1 MHDNGDVQTELVEDT
16 LLHDANEAILALE
29 TAEEEVEN
37 RGNHTNGS
45 LINIDAT
52 IDTTLEMQRF
62 YVLAKR
68 QAWKVEQLSWGQ
80 LPPVPEGKGSGEKR
94 ARRMAIWRSVVTQ
107 QLQADTLA
115 ALLSSQLLAAAPDLP
130 GRLYYTTMV
139 QDEGRHAEAWLK
151 LTNEVG
157 GVSEPDPHLI
167 KLGNIV
173 LNADTLEEKVWMFQ
187 VVFEGLVIDRFR
199 QIAAGAPGTILAE
212 LCNRLTV
219 DDGIHHGSGVVY
231 EQRLLQRVSPRTKRA
246 IWRMSQE
253 MWPLFV
259 DHLMWRPQERSWASR
274 AMQPRDLETVKS
286 YMAQERKLAIKVGLE
301 IDTPPGF

>member
-1 MHDNGDVQTELVEDT
+1 MYDTGDERSKLIEETLPDQANSELVEET
-16 LLHDANEAILALE
+16 LPDQATLSNQAD
-29 TAEEEVEN
+29 EEK
-37 RGNHTNGS
+37 RD
-45 LINIDAT
+45 L
-52 IDTTLEMQRF
+52 DTTQEMQRF
-62 YVLAKR
+62 YILAKR

-80 LPPVPEGKGSGEKR
+80 IPPVPEGKGSGEKR
-94 ARRMAIWRSVVTQ
+94 ARRLAIWRSVVSQ

-115 ALLSSQLLAAAPDLP
+115 SLLSSQLLAAAPDIP

-139 QDEGRHAEAWLK
+139 QDEGRHAEAWLR

-157 GVSEPDPHLI
+157 GVSEPDPHLQR
-167 KLGNIV
+167 LGELT

-199 QIAAGAPGTILAE
+199 QIAAGAPGTIIAE

-219 DDGIHHGSGVVY
+219 DDGIHHGAGVIY
-231 EQRLLQRVSPRTKRA
+231 EQRLLERTSSRTKRA

-259 DHLMWRPQERSWASR
+259 DHLLWRPHERSWASNALR
-274 AMQPRDLETVKS
+274 TRDLEMVKS
-286 YMAQERKLAIKVGLE
+286 YMAQEQKLAIKVGLE

>member
-1 MHDNGDVQTELVEDT
+1 MHDNGDVQTEPVEDT
-16 LLHDANEAILALE
+16 LLRDANEAILAHE
-29 TAEEEVEN
+29 ATEEVEN
-37 RGNHTNGS
+37 RQNRSNGS
-45 LINIDAT
+45 MIALDAT
-52 IDTTLEMQRF
+52 LDTALEMQKF
-62 YVLAKR
+62 YILAKR

-80 LPPVPEGKGSGEKR
+80 IPPVPEGKGSGENR

-115 ALLSSQLLAAAPDLP
+115 SLLSSQLLAAAPDLP

-151 LTNEVG
+151 LTSLVG
-157 GVSEPDPHLI
+157 GVSEPDPHLNR
-167 KLGNIV
+167 LGNIV
-173 LNADTLEEKVWMFQ
+173 LNADSLEEKIWLFQ

-231 EQRLLQRVSPRTKRA
+231 EQRLLERVTPRTKRA
-246 IWRMSQE
+246 ISRISQE

-259 DHLMWRPQERSWASR
+259 EHLMWRPQERSWASR
-274 AMQPRDLETVKS
+274 AMHPRDLETVKS
-286 YMAQERKLAIKVGLE
+286 YMAQEKRLAIKVGLE

>member
-1 MHDNGDVQTELVEDT
+1 MHDNGDARTEPVEDT
-16 LLHDANEAILALE
+16 LLRDANEAILALE
-29 TAEEEVEN
+29 TTEEVES

-45 LINIDAT
+45 LVDIDAT
-52 IDTTLEMQRF
+52 IDTTLEMQKF
-62 YVLAKR
+62 YILAKR

-115 ALLSSQLLAAAPDLP
+115 SLLSSQWLAAAPDLP

-139 QDEGRHAEAWLK
+139 QDEGRHAEAWIK
-151 LTNEVG
+151 LTNLVG
-157 GVSEPDPHLI
+157 GMSEPNPYLD
-167 KLGNIV
+167 KLGNAV
-173 LNADTLEEKVWMFQ
+173 LNADTLEEKIWMFQ

-259 DHLMWRPQERSWASR
+259 DHLMWRPQERSWASH
-274 AMQPRDLETVKS
+274 AMQTRDLETIKS

>member
-1 MHDNGDVQTELVEDT
+1 MHDNGDVRTEPVEDT
-16 LLHDANEAILALE
+16 LLQDAIEAISDIE
-29 TAEEEVEN
+29 SAEEAEN

-45 LINIDAT
+45 LLRLDDSL
-52 IDTTLEMQRF
+52 DTTLEMQKF

-68 QAWKVEQLSWGQ
+68 QAWKVESLSWDT

-115 ALLSSQLLAAAPDLP
+115 SLLSSQLLAAAPDLP

-139 QDEGRHAEAWLK
+139 QDEGRHAEAWIK
-151 LTNEVG
+151 LTNMVG
-157 GVSEPDPHLI
+157 GMSEPDPYLD
-167 KLGNIV
+167 KLGNMV
-173 LNADTLEEKVWMFQ
+173 LNADNLEEKIWMFQ

-212 LCNRLTV
+212 LCNRLMV

-246 IWRMSQE
+246 IWRISQE
-253 MWPLFV
+253 MWPMFV
-259 DHLMWRPQERSWASR
+259 EHLMWHPQERSWASC
-274 AMQPRDLETVKS
+274 AMHTRDLETVKS
-286 YMAQERKLAIKVGLE
+286 YMAQERRLAIKVGLE

>member
-1 MHDNGDVQTELVEDT
+1 MYDNGDARSEPVEET
-16 LLHDANEAILALE
+16 LPQDAH
-29 TAEEEVEN
+29 EVEVALDTAGE
-37 RGNHTNGS
+37 REDHKNGS
-45 LINIDAT
+45 NIAISLDPSL
-52 IDTTLEMQRF
+52 DTTLEMQKF
-62 YVLAKR
+62 YALAKR
-68 QAWKVEQLSWGQ
+68 QAWKVEALSWGK
-80 LPPVPEGKGSGEKR
+80 LPPVPEGKGSGEAR

-115 ALLSSQLLAAAPDLP
+115 SLLSSQLLAAAPDLP

-157 GVSEPDPHLI
+157 GVSEPDPHLVR
-167 KLGNIV
+167 LGELT
-173 LNADTLEEKVWMFQ
+173 LNADTLEEKIWMFQ

-219 DDGIHHGSGVVY
+219 DDGIHHGAGVIY
-231 EQRLLQRVSPRTKRA
+231 EQRLLTRIPPRTKRA
-246 IWRMSQE
+246 IWRVSQE

-259 DHLMWRPQERSWASR
+259 KHLMWRPQERSWASH
-274 AMQPRDLETVKS
+274 AMHQRDLNTVKS
-286 YMAQERKLAIKVGLE
+286 YMEQERRLAIKVGLE

>member
-1 MHDNGDVQTELVEDT
+1 MYDNGDARSQPTEESLPQDT
-16 LLHDANEAILALE
+16 NELNTDLD
-29 TAEEEVEN
+29 TNEEV
-37 RGNHTNGS
+37 GKHTNGS
-45 LINIDAT
+45 NIAIALDAT
-52 IDTTLEMQRF
+52 LDTTLEMQKF
-62 YVLAKR
+62 YALAKR
-68 QAWKVEQLSWGQ
+68 QAWKVESLSWGK
-80 LPPVPEGKGSGEKR
+80 LPPVPEGKGSGEAR
-94 ARRMAIWRSVVTQ
+94 ARRLAIWRSVVTQ

-115 ALLSSQLLAAAPDLP
+115 SLLSSQLLAGAPDLP

-157 GVSEPDPHLI
+157 GVSEPDPYLI
-167 KLGNIV
+167 RLGELT
-173 LNADTLEEKVWMFQ
+173 LNADTLEEKIWMFQ

-199 QIAAGAPGTILAE
+199 QIAEGAPGTILAE

-231 EQRLLQRVSPRTKRA
+231 EQRLLARVPQRTKRA
-246 IWRMSQE
+246 IWRVSQE

-259 DHLMWRPQERSWASR
+259 QHLMWRPQERSWASHALR
-274 AMQPRDLETVKS
+274 SRDLEKVKS
-286 YMAQERKLAIKVGLE
+286 YMAQERRLAIKVGLE

>member
-1 MHDNGDVQTELVEDT
+1 MHDNGDVRTEPVEDT
-16 LLHDANEAILALE
+16 LLHDANKAVSGLE
-29 TAEEEVEN
+29 SIEELEN

-45 LINIDAT
+45 LVLLDDSL
-52 IDTTLEMQRF
+52 DTTLEMQKF
-62 YVLAKR
+62 YMLAKR
-68 QAWKVEQLSWGQ
+68 QAWKVESLSWDT

-115 ALLSSQLLAAAPDLP
+115 SLLSSQLLAAAPDLP

-139 QDEGRHAEAWLK
+139 QDEGRHAEAWIK
-151 LTNEVG
+151 LTNMVG
-157 GVSEPDPHLI
+157 GMSEPDPYLDR
-167 KLGNIV
+167 LGNIV
-173 LNADTLEEKVWMFQ
+173 LNADTLEEKIWMFQ

-231 EQRLLQRVSPRTKRA
+231 EQRLLARVPQRTKRA
-246 IWRMSQE
+246 IWRVSQE
-253 MWPLFV
+253 TWPLFV
-259 DHLMWRPQERSWASR
+259 QHLMWRPHERSWASN
-274 AMQPRDLETVKS
+274 AMRSRDLEMVKN
-286 YMAQERKLAIKVGLE
+286 YMAQEQKLALKVGLE

>member
-1 MHDNGDVQTELVEDT
+1 MHDNGDVRTEPVEDT
-16 LLHDANEAILALE
+16 LLKEANEAISAID
-29 TAEEEVEN
+29 TAQEVEELV
-37 RGNHTNGS
+37 NHTNRS
-45 LINIDAT
+45 MMTLDAT
-52 IDTTLEMQRF
+52 IDTTLEMQKF

-94 ARRMAIWRSVVTQ
+94 ARRLAIWRSVVTQ

-115 ALLSSQLLAAAPDLP
+115 SLLSSQLLAAAPDLP

-139 QDEGRHAEAWLK
+139 QDEGRHAEAWIK
-151 LTNEVG
+151 LTNLVG
-157 GVSEPDPHLI
+157 GMSEPDPHLE

-173 LNADTLEEKVWMFQ
+173 LNADTLEEKIWMFQ

-231 EQRLLQRVSPRTKRA
+231 EQRLLQRVSSRTKRG

-259 DHLMWRPQERSWASR
+259 EHLTWRPQERSWASR

>member
-1 MHDNGDVQTELVEDT
+1 MHDNGQTESVEDT

-29 TAEEEVEN
+29 STEEVEN
-37 RGNHTNGS
+37 RGNHINGS
-45 LINIDAT
+45 LVDIDAT
-52 IDTTLEMQRF
+52 IDYTLEMQKF
-62 YVLAKR
+62 YLLAKR

-80 LPPVPEGKGSGEKR
+80 LPPVPEGKGSSEKR
-94 ARRMAIWRSVVTQ
+94 ARRMAIWSSVVTQ

-115 ALLSSQLLAAAPDLP
+115 SLLSSQLLAAAPDLP

-151 LTNEVG
+151 LTSEVG
-157 GVSEPDPHLI
+157 GVSEPDPHLE
-167 KLGNIV
+167 KLGKLT

-274 AMQPRDLETVKS
+274 AMQPRDLATVKS